1 MVSKDTTIKKVV
13 KKAEPKKL
21 IEVFAEKPVE
31 KDQSIPKRQYIQ
43 FWKKVQPSDSR
54 FDEVAGTVYWSD
66 IKQDIVVEG
75 LHNNYSSAI
84 EELLT
89 GDLALPNG
97 VFISR
102 HDTPKEWIKNAPK
115 ANLGHGF
122 YATEFMEI
130 VDETE

>member
-1 MVSKDTTIKKVV
+1 MDNKNTTLKKEV
-13 KKAEPKKL
+13 KKEEPKKL
-21 IEVFAEKPVE
+21 IEIFAEKPLE
-31 KDQSIPKRQYIQ
+31 EENAIPTRQYIQ

-54 FDEVAGTVYWSD
+54 FDVVAGTVYWSD
-66 IKQDIVVEG
+66 IKQDIIVEG

-89 GDLALPNG
+89 GDLVLPNG

-102 HDTPKEWIKNAPK
+102 NDTPKEWIKNAPK